1 GSVRGMLI
9 DFDCAVRTDAS
20 DKTVTRPEMTGTLPF
35 MSMNNLDIAV
45 SDIIDYIPAAR
56 SGLDD
61 WESLIYVLCWLGTF
75 GINIEDEA
83 QRIAD
88 LKTQKQ
94 EQSKAGTGL
103 RGRGTGQARQKRIKP
118 YDELAIRTWRDG
130 STLDVARDKRF
141 HMLSSSTFDAYIV
154 QHFYKEDYKSL
165 QDFVRDLRESL
176 FDNAKYSQECVG
188 TVVITRKE
196 PHINP
201 FHARIAYASNIM
213 SDLLAVARD
222 HRAKAIERM
231 SGDK

>member
-1 GSVRGMLI
+1 
-9 DFDCAVRTDAS
+9 
-20 DKTVTRPEMTGTLPF
+20 
-35 MSMNNLDIAV
+35 
-45 SDIIDYIPAAR
+45 DIIDYIPAAR

-75 GINIEDEA
+75 GISIEDEA

-88 LKTQKQ
+88 LKAQKQ
-94 EQSKAGTGL
+94 EQSKAGAGL
-103 RGRGTGQARQKRIKP
+103 RGSILG
-118 YDELAIRTWRDG
+118 
-130 STLDVARDKRF
+130 VARDKRF

-154 QHFYKEDYKSL
+154 QDFYKEDYKSL
-165 QDFVRDLRESL
+165 QEFVHDLRESL

-188 TVVITRKE
+188 TVVITIKE

-201 FHARIAYASNIM
+201 FQARIAYASNIM

>member
-35 MSMNNLDIAV
+35 MSMNNLDIAL
-45 SDIIDYIPAAR
+45 SDIIDYIPAAQ

-61 WESLIYVLCWLGTF
+61 WESLIYVLCWLGIF

-88 LKTQKQ
+88 VKAQKQ
-94 EQSKAGTGL
+94 EKGKASAGL
-103 RGRGTGQARQKRIKP
+103 RGRSTGQARQKEIKA
-118 YDELAIRTWRDG
+118 YDDLFIRKWRDG
-130 STLDVARDKRF
+130 SIRDVAGDKRL
-141 HMLSSSTFDAYIV
+141 HMQSFVNFDAYIA
-154 QHFYKEDYKSL
+154 QDFYKEDYESL
-165 QDFVRDLRESL
+165 QEFVYDLRESL

-188 TVVITRKE
+188 TVVITSKKQ
-196 PHINP
+196 HINP
-201 FHARIAYASNIM
+201 FQARLAYASNIM